1 MKVLLLTH
9 PFTIEKTIEGNY
21 GAFPPL
27 GLAYIAAVLE
37 RSGHEVKV
45 LDCFAE
51 GFKVRQRHKN
61 KIRIGL
67 PDEDILDRVASFNP
81 GVVGITNNFTSYYDD
96 TITLAK
102 LIKKSFP
109 GVVLMLGGAHI
120 TTEYRDVIQQPFV
133 DFIIRGE
140 GEYTAEELLDHLMR
154 NKPLG
159 SIKGLVWKK
168 KDGSVAVNEDR
179 EPIADLDA
187 LPKPA
192 YHLLNMKLYLRQRSN
207 NFAYSKRF
215 PIGHMI
221 TSRGCLYNCIF
232 CSTSKHFKKFRA
244 RSADKVLD
252 EIEYLVKKYGVKEV
266 HFHDDSFL
274 CNPGRVKAICNGL
287 LNRNIKISW
296 QISQGITVWG
306 LNPELLGL
314 MYKSGMY
321 RIGLP
326 IESGSERTLKY
337 IRKSVNLR
345 NTIEIIDEC
354 SRLGIFTHGNFII
367 GFPYETKEDIEE
379 TSSFIYRS
387 NLDFVKLL
395 ICQPLAGSDLYP
407 VYVKE
412 NLVQETPRNASTYE
426 NTKYDTTVFSAAE
439 LNRMRDEI
447 MRNFLRTKIKNILT
461 VNGFKKSVYPKINS
475 MDKLVYSFRLAFI
488 SGRRL
493 LSSKSVL
500 GV

>member
-9 PFTIEKTIEGNY
+9 PFTIDKAIENNY

-27 GLAYIAAVLE
+27 GLAYIAAMLE
-37 RSGHEVKV
+37 RSGHEVKI
-45 LDCFAE
+45 LDCFTE
-51 GFKVRQRHKN
+51 GFNVRQQHKN

-67 PDEDILDRVASFNP
+67 IDEDILSRIASFKP
-81 GVVGITNNFTSYYDD
+81 DVVGISNNFTPYYDD

-102 LIKKSFP
+102 LIKINFP
-109 GVVLMLGGAHI
+109 NVILMLGGAHV
-120 TTEYRDVIQQPFV
+120 TMAFDSVIKLPFV

-140 GEYTAEELLDHLMR
+140 GEYTTVELLDHLL
-154 NKPLG
+154 NDKPLE

-168 KDGSVAVNEDR
+168 KDGSVVVNSDR
-179 EPIADLDA
+179 EPIANLDT
-187 LPKPA
+187 LPMPA
-192 YHLLNMKLYLRQRSN
+192 CHLLNMKLYLKQKSN

-244 RSADKVLD
+244 RSSDNVLD
-252 EIEYLVKKYGVKEV
+252 EIEFLVKKYSVKEI

-274 CNPGRVKAICNGL
+274 CNPERVKAICTGIL
-287 LNRNIKISW
+287 TRDIKISW
-296 QISQGITVWG
+296 QISQGVTVWG
-306 LNPELLGL
+306 LKPDML
-314 MYKSGMY
+314 MLMHKSGMY

-326 IESGSERTLKY
+326 IESGSETTLKF
-337 IRKSVNLR
+337 IRKSVNLQK
-345 NTIEIIDEC
+345 TLDIIEEC
-354 SRLGIFTHGNFII
+354 NKLGIFTHGNFII

-379 TSSFIYRS
+379 TASFIYRS

-395 ICQPLAGSDLYP
+395 ICQPLAGSDLYS

-412 NLVQETPRNASTYE
+412 NLIKETPFSASTYE
-426 NTKYDTTVFSAAE
+426 NTKYDTTVFSAIE
-439 LNRMRDEI
+439 LNRMREEI
-447 MRNFLRTKIKNILT
+447 MRNFLKARIKTLLT
-461 VNGFKKSVYPKINS
+461 VEGFRKSVYPKLNS
-475 MDKLVYSFRLAFI
+475 IDKLVYSLKLALI
-488 SGRRL
+488 SGKRL
-493 LSSKSVL
+493 LSSKAVL